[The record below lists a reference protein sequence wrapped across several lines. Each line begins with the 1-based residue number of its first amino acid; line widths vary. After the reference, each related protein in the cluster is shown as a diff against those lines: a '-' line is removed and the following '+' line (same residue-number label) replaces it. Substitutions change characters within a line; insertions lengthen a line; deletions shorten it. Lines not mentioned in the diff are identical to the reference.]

1 MLWNLYGVWFTPWT
15 FHLYKST
22 RNHHYLV
29 GSHISGPPPTDH
41 RPKEIS
47 VQHIKLDR
55 NKADNSNKNELQ
67 TYTHTHIY
75 IFTNTQTQ
83 IRQIAMCGSKVKK
96 AHHHQ
101 HRIDHI
107 HRGEKLFVLNFKFSI
122 GWVVYDGQL
131 NIGFLSNRTAN
142 TNVCMCLIIFRHD
155 IKLVSVWAL
164 KSFACLNVT
173 DEVYYCWFKYFSN
186 MW

>member
-1 MLWNLYGVWFTPWT
+1 MDCVSHSRQIMSTGKAENLFNLSAMMLWNLYGVWFTPWT

-75 IFTNTQTQ
+75 IYLQIHKHKSGKLQCVEVKWRRRIIISIESTIYIAEKNCLCWTSNLALDGWFTMGNW
-83 IRQIAMCGSKVKK
+83 I
-96 AHHHQ
+96 
-101 HRIDHI
+101 
-107 HRGEKLFVLNFKFSI
+107 
-122 GWVVYDGQL
+122 
-131 NIGFLSNRTAN
+131 
-142 TNVCMCLIIFRHD
+142 
-155 IKLVSVWAL
+155 
-164 KSFACLNVT
+164 
-173 DEVYYCWFKYFSN
+173 
-186 MW
+186 